1 MRRRHNKPSPLST
14 DGVFMAYENT
24 MTTIDIWVNK
34 TDISQ
39 ARIMQKTMNK
49 DKLEDG
55 EAMLQ
60 ANRFSFR
67 RIISVV
73 H

>member
-1 MRRRHNKPSPLST
+1 
-14 DGVFMAYENT
+14 MAYENT

-39 ARIMQKTMNK
+39 ARIVQKTMNK
-49 DKLEDG
+49 DRQEDG

-60 ANRFSFR
+60 VNRFSFR